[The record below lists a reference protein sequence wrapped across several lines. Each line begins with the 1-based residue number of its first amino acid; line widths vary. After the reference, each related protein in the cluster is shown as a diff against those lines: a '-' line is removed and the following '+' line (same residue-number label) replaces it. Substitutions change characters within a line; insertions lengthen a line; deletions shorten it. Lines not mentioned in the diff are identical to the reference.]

1 MSRITDR
8 QAFEMIQQRAEVL
21 ASAGKGLETIGRL
34 LGADDS
40 EHELSEEDRYGLA
53 HAVAAIGALVFERAN
68 EAWGYAA
75 PDREQWT

>member
-8 QAFEMIQQRAEVL
+8 QAFDQIQQRVEVL
-21 ASAGKGLETIGRL
+21 ASAGKGLEAIGRL

-40 EHELSEEDRYGLA
+40 EHDLSEEDRDGLA

-75 PDREQWT
+75 PDRDEWT